1 MREIEMVRDEG
12 EKKTQQP
19 VKRPNTVNIYSQEDD
34 LILKSDRR
42 LQGDDLGFSS
52 SFPQLEIF
60 SFVGDAKDEEALNR
74 FKKVNSNR

>member
-1 MREIEMVRDEG
+1 MVRDEG

-42 LQGDDLGFSS
+42 LQGDDDFGVSQVHFHT
-52 SFPQLEIF
+52 
-60 SFVGDAKDEEALNR
+60 
-74 FKKVNSNR
+74 

>member
-1 MREIEMVRDEG
+1 MVRDEG

-42 LQGDDLGFSS
+42 LQGDDLDVSS
-52 SFPQLEIF
+52 LLP
-60 SFVGDAKDEEALNR
+60 
-74 FKKVNSNR
+74 

>member
-1 MREIEMVRDEG
+1 MVRDEG

-42 LQGDDLGFSS
+42 LQGDDL
-52 SFPQLEIF
+52 
-60 SFVGDAKDEEALNR
+60 
-74 FKKVNSNR
+74 NSVKFISTIRNLFFCR

>member
-42 LQGDDLGFSS
+42 LQGDDLGVSS
-52 SFPQLEIF
+52 SFP
-60 SFVGDAKDEEALNR
+60 
-74 FKKVNSNR
+74 

>member
-1 MREIEMVRDEG
+1 MCSTTGENSFTLVNIFYNFTYIFPRWKDVREIEMVRDEG

-42 LQGDDLGFSS
+42 LQGDDLN
-52 SFPQLEIF
+52 
-60 SFVGDAKDEEALNR
+60 V
-74 FKKVNSNR
+74 